1 MVYPDNKIL
10 KIMKQ
15 IVLKQFQETSM
26 RLWLKAQAGEG

>member
-15 IVLKQFQETSM
+15 IVFKQLQETST
-26 RLWLKAQAGEG
+26 RLWLKAWAGEG